1 MLMFLYDFSMEKP
14 VECINTRTKTVFG
27 LTKFRGYFRYF
38 RQKYWETLTW
48 KDSSPISRKEEEAE
62 VSGTGTVAANCR
74 KFSVPGSIPML
85 EMSGGLSPSRAT

>member
-1 MLMFLYDFSMEKP
+1 MISQWKNLFSASSLEQKRP
-14 VECINTRTKTVFG
+14 FG
-27 LTKFRGYFRYF
+27 LTKFRGYFRYL
-38 RQKYWETLTW
+38 REWESLTW
-48 KDSSPISRKEEEAE
+48 KDSSPMSRKEEEAE